1 MFNVEQIERINTM
14 AKENIL
20 PSVEPIREESL
31 STPTGRKLSVAG
43 LSAASLVDSCE
54 EQGLPVLWPY
64 MHASLGASIGQLGLV
79 SGVSKF
85 AMTLMYPI
93 WGYAADRFSRKMLL
107 IWFTGIWGLWTLGI
121 SLAGSF
127 PQLLI
132 LRVLSGLGL
141 GVFVP
146 AAFSL
151 IGDLFDHESRGR
163 AIGIVRGVG
172 MLGLLFAV
180 VLLPALAERESD
192 GWRTGFAL
200 MGFAS
205 FITGLLMFGIRE
217 PTRGASEPE
226 LRDVITKKAA
236 LQYTFKWADLKA
248 LFKIKSWRH
257 LLLNEVLTKSSSTV
271 FSIWV
276 FTWFTELGLDQPVYY
291 SIILMIS
298 GGLIGGTFFF
308 GWLGDHLEGR
318 FPGRGRILM
327 IQIGLAVWVPCT
339 IGFLLSGRDDIA
351 RLFILGFLSAL
362 SNGTCSEGALWP
374 VAQAILPPELRGNN
388 RAIIGMVVGVVS
400 ALMLSWSGLVVDRVG
415 VTSALLWLFPGAILL
430 SIFAW
435 IPMFRTYPR
444 DRAAL
449 HELLMQRRAELIE
462 QNT

>member
-1 MFNVEQIERINTM
+1 M

-20 PSVEPIREESL
+20 PSVEPIRAESL

-64 MHASLGASIGQLGLV
+64 MYTSLGASIGQLGPV
-79 SGVSKF
+79 SGASKF
-85 AMTLMYPI
+85 AMTLLYPL

-107 IWFTGIWGLWTLGI
+107 VWFTGIWGLWTLGI

-146 AAFSL
+146 VAFSL

-172 MLGLLFAV
+172 MLGLVFAV
-180 VLLPALAERESD
+180 VLLPMLAEREPD

-205 FITGLLMFGIRE
+205 FLTGLLMLGIQE

-236 LQYTFKWADLKA
+236 QQYTFKWADLKS

-257 LLLNEVLTKSSSTV
+257 LMLNEVLTTSSFAV
-271 FSIWV
+271 FTIWI
-276 FTWFTELGLDQPVYY
+276 FTWFAELGVAKPVYY
-291 SIILMIS
+291 SVLLLNS
-298 GGLIGGTFFF
+298 VGVIGGTFFF

-339 IGFLLSGRDDIA
+339 FGFLLSGRDDIA
-351 RLFILGFLSAL
+351 QLLILGFLSTS
-362 SNGTCSEGALWP
+362 SNGASSEGARWP
-374 VAQAILPPELRGNN
+374 VAQAILPPELRGSN
-388 RAIIGMVVGVVS
+388 RAIIGMVVGVAS
-400 ALMLSWSGLVVDRVG
+400 ALMLSLSGLVADRVG
-415 VTSALLWLFPGAILL
+415 VSSALLWLFPGPILL
-430 SIFAW
+430 SVFAW

>member
-1 MFNVEQIERINTM
+1 M

-20 PSVEPIREESL
+20 PSVEPIREERL
-31 STPTGRKLSVAG
+31 STPTRRKLSVAG
-43 LSAASLVDSCE
+43 LSAASLVDSWE

-64 MHASLGASIGQLGLV
+64 MYASLGASIGQLGPV

-132 LRVLSGLGL
+132 LRVVSGLGL

-146 AAFSL
+146 TAFSL

-163 AIGIVRGVG
+163 AISIVRGVG
-172 MLGLLFAV
+172 ILGLVFAV
-180 VLLPALAERESD
+180 VLLPVLAEREPD

-205 FITGLLMFGIRE
+205 FLTGLLMFGIQE
-217 PTRGASEPE
+217 PIRGASEPE

-236 LQYTFKWADLKA
+236 QQYTFKWSDLKS

-257 LLLNEVLTKSSSTV
+257 LMLNEVLTTSSFAV
-271 FSIWV
+271 HAIWI
-276 FTWFTELGLDQPVYY
+276 FTWFAELGVAKPVYY
-291 SIILMIS
+291 SVLLLNS
-298 GGLIGGTFFF
+298 VGVIGGTFFF
-308 GWLGDHLEGR
+308 GWLGDHLEQR

-327 IQIGLAVWVPCT
+327 IQIGLAVMVPCA
-339 IGFLLSGRDDIA
+339 IGFLFSGKDDVA
-351 RLFILGFLSAL
+351 RLFILGFLSTA
-362 SNGTCSEGALWP
+362 SNGASSEGARWP
-374 VAQAILPPELRGNN
+374 VAQAILPPELRGSN
-388 RAIIGMVVGVVS
+388 RAIIGMVVGVTS
-400 ALMLSWSGLVVDRVG
+400 ALMLSLSGLVADRVG
-415 VTSALLWLFPGAILL
+415 VSSALLWLFPAPVLL

-435 IPMFRTYPR
+435 IPMFRTYPH

-449 HELLMQRRAELIE
+449 HELLMQRRAEVIE
-462 QNT
+462 QNRSI